1 MGLETIL
8 LAGRPGDEGQGA
20 KLAQTFIDIAKSTSA
35 RLIVAQ
41 VFTKEEYD
49 HTTTSLG
56 INDETE
62 DASERIANQ
71 HRTFRTIVDRLDSEG
86 LDYELSTA
94 IGPHAE
100 TIVDLAAEADLVIV
114 GGKKRSPTG
123 KAIFGSTTQEVLLSA
138 PCPVVYV
145 RRE

>member
-1 MGLETIL
+1 MGLETVL
-8 LAGRPGDEGQGA
+8 LAGRPGDEGQGT
-20 KLAQTFIDIAKSTSA
+20 KLAETFIDIAKPTSA
-35 RLIVAQ
+35 KLIVAQ
-41 VFTKEEYD
+41 IFTKEEYEN
-49 HTTTSLG
+49 TTTSLG
-56 INDETE
+56 IDDESE
-62 DASERIANQ
+62 DVSEQIANQ
-71 HRTFRTIVDRLDSEG
+71 HPTFRTIVDRLDTEG

-94 IGPHAE
+94 IGPHSN
-100 TIVDLAAEADLVIV
+100 TIVNLANEVDLVVI

>member
-8 LAGRPGDEGQGA
+8 LAGRPGDEGQGT
-20 KLAQTFIDIAKSTSA
+20 KLAETFIDIAKPTSA

-41 VFTKEEYD
+41 IFTKEEYEN
-49 HTTTSLG
+49 TTTSLG
-56 INDETE
+56 INDEPE
-62 DASERIANQ
+62 DTSEQIANK
-71 HRTFRTIVDRLDSEG
+71 HRTFQTIVDRLDSEG

-94 IGPHAE
+94 VGPHAN
-100 TIVDLAAEADLVIV
+100 TIVDLADEADLVII